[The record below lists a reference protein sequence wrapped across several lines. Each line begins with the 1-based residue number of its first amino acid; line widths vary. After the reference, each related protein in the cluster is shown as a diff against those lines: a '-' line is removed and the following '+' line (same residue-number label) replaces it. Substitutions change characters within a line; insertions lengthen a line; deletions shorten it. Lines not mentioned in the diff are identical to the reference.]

1 MDVNLGQ
8 GKRWGRWFKDKL
20 SSTAES
26 AEGPAEMVLCL
37 GAPVSSRGSEFGSQH
52 PLWLL
57 INIYDSILKGSGE
70 LSCVHRQT
78 HSFINKIRSSLKG
91 KESSHDLENLL
102 NQERSEVWGELLWSR
117 RLYGKSLGWLDILY
131 GGNSW
136 PEHIQ
141 EGRSFHRHKWGP
153 KDIT

>member
-8 GKRWGRWFKDKL
+8 GKRWGRWFNNKL

-26 AEGPAEMVLCL
+26 AQGAEEMALCL
-37 GAPVSSRGSEFGSQH
+37 GAPVSSVGSEFGSQH

-57 INIYDSILKGSGE
+57 INIYNSILKGSSD
-70 LSCVHRQT
+70 LLCIHRQT
-78 HSFINKIRSSLKG
+78 HTFINKIKSSLKG

-102 NQERSEVWGELLWSR
+102 NQERSEVWGELLWSG

-131 GGNSW
+131 RGNS
-136 PEHIQ
+136 
-141 EGRSFHRHKWGP
+141 
-153 KDIT
+153 